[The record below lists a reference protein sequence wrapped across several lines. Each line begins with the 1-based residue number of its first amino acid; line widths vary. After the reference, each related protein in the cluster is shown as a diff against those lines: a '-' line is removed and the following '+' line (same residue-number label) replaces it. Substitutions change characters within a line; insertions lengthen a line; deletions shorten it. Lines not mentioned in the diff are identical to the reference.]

1 MQDNRDEI
9 RDVMIS
15 INVITGIYSL
25 MAKKI
30 GIKENTLTL
39 LYALD
44 DGKTHS
50 QIEISREWLIPKTT
64 LNTIVK
70 ECVATGLVELAPEEH
85 THEKRVFL
93 TEAGRKA
100 ARSALNVVYALEQ
113 KAYEETLQTHS
124 PDFSAA
130 LRTFT
135 ESLNREVLEHFS

>member
-85 THEKRVFL
+85 TQEKRVFL

>member
-70 ECVATGLVELAPEEH
+70 ECVATGLVELVPEEH
-85 THEKRVFL
+85 SGKICSDQSYRRC
-93 TEAGRKA
+93 GRGE
-100 ARSALNVVYALEQ
+100 R
-113 KAYEETLQTHS
+113 TL
-124 PDFSAA
+124 
-130 LRTFT
+130 
-135 ESLNREVLEHFS
+135 

>member
-1 MQDNRDEI
+1 MQDNRVEI

-70 ECVATGLVELAPEEH
+70 ECTATGLVRLAPEEH
-85 THEKRVFL
+85 THEKRICL
-93 TEAGRKA
+93 TETGRKA
-100 ARSALNVVYALEQ
+100 ARSALNLVYALEQ
-113 KAYEETLQTHS
+113 KAYEDTLQTHS

-130 LRTFT
+130 LQTFT